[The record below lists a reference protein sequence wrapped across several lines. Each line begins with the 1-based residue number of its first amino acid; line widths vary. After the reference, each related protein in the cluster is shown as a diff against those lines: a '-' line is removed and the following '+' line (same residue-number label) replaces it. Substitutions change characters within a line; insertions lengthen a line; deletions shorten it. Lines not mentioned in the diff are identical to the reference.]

1 MTPNEAI
8 DTLAKYAYR
17 CAEYDSMLRH
27 RDAEAAI
34 KAQVDVAVAVLRN
47 ALAYHPTA
55 GHYYVLDA
63 TDGRVPFVEAL
74 TEALAELGLVSDG
87 GK

>member
-1 MTPNEAI
+1 MTPHQAI

-17 CAEYDSMLRH
+17 CAEYDSALRH

-34 KAQVDVAVAVLRN
+34 KAQADIAVTVLRN
-47 ALAYHPTA
+47 ALATKRA
-55 GHYYVLDA
+55 DYYVHD
-63 TDGRVPFVEAL
+63 TDGRRVPFVEAL
-74 TEALAELGLVSDG
+74 AELGLISDG

>member
-27 RDAEAAI
+27 QDAEAAI
-34 KAQVDVAVAVLRN
+34 KGQVDVAVAVLRN
-47 ALAYHPTA
+47 ALAQRRA
-55 GHYYVLDA
+55 EYYVYDA
-63 TDGRVPFVEAL
+63 DGRRVPLV
-74 TEALAELGLVSDG
+74 EALAELGLIGDG
-87 GK
+87 R

>member
-34 KAQVDVAVAVLRN
+34 KAQADVAVAVLKN
-47 ALAYHPTA
+47 ALAQRRA
-55 GHYYVLDA
+55 DYYVYDA
-63 TDGRVPFVEAL
+63 DGRRVPLV
-74 TEALAELGLVSDG
+74 EALAEMGLISDG
-87 GK
+87 K

>member
-27 RDAEAAI
+27 QDAEAAI
-34 KAQVDVAVAVLRN
+34 KGQVDVAVTVLRN
-47 ALAYHPTA
+47 ALAQRRA
-55 GHYYVLDA
+55 DYYVHD
-63 TDGRVPFVEAL
+63 TDGRRVPLVKAL
-74 TEALAELGLVSDG
+74 TEALTELGLIGDG
-87 GK
+87 R

>member
-1 MTPNEAI
+1 MTPREAI
-8 DTLAKYAYR
+8 DLLAKYAYR

-34 KAQVDVAVAVLRN
+34 KAQVDVAVEVLKN
-47 ALAYHPTA
+47 ALTQRRAD
-55 GHYYVLDA
+55 YYVYDA
-63 TDGRVPFVEAL
+63 DGRRVPLVEAL
-74 TEALAELGLVSDG
+74 TEALAELGLISDG

>member
-1 MTPNEAI
+1 MTPHEAI
-8 DTLAKYAYR
+8 DLLTRYAYR

-34 KAQVDVAVAVLRN
+34 KAQADAAVTVLRN
-47 ALAYHPTA
+47 ALAQRRA
-55 GHYYVLDA
+55 DYYVHD
-63 TDGRVPFVEAL
+63 TDGRRVPLVEAL
-74 TEALAELGLVSDG
+74 EALGYVTDG